1 MASGRIGK
9 EAERVNGRS
18 NVLYINEGLDSGSM
32 VRSLVVGLS
41 TIVIGS
47 RSVVS
52 IGLSLAD
59 GSSKGSQE

>member
-32 VRSLVVGLS
+32 VRILVGGLS

-47 RSVVS
+47 RSVAG
-52 IGLSLAD
+52 IGLLPAD
-59 GSSKGSQE
+59 WSNNGSQE